1 MPRAHNGKQNRE
13 KLRAARR
20 LADVLPITASFRLAD
35 AAQVDFGAGPALIH
49 ESGHALKTWFF
60 VMTMLDAPTVRRTR
74 VRSDRRAV
82 ADLSPAR
89 LRVVRLL
96 PGRIIVDNAM
106 CAIIRACM
114 YDPEVQRSYA
124 GLAEGY
130 GFRTCPPHDP
140 QKKSVF
146 ESGVKY
152 IKKSFMPLRT
162 LRDLPDA
169 NRQLREWIMQ
179 EASVREDGTKR
190 EQPLARSPSR
200 SRC

>member
-1 MPRAHNGKQNRE
+1 V
-13 KLRAARR
+13 RR
-20 LADVLPITASFRLAD
+20 FLKHLGAECSVTATAILYFPPAD

-114 YDPEVQRSYA
+114 YDLEVQRSYA

-162 LRDLPDA
+162 LLTCRMPTG
-169 NRQLREWIMQ
+169 NCVNGSCRKPVFVNTERN
-179 EASVREDGTKR
+179 ASSHWRVS
-190 EQPLARSPSR
+190 PLR

>member
-1 MPRAHNGKQNRE
+1 M
-13 KLRAARR
+13 RR
-20 LADVLPITASFRLAD
+20 SCGLPASRFGEVGHFLLITRRFPLAD

-106 CAIIRACM
+106 
-114 YDPEVQRSYA
+114 
-124 GLAEGY
+124 
-130 GFRTCPPHDP
+130 
-140 QKKSVF
+140 
-146 ESGVKY
+146 
-152 IKKSFMPLRT
+152 
-162 LRDLPDA
+162 RDH
-169 NRQLREWIMQ
+169 QGMH
-179 EASVREDGTKR
+179 VRPRGPAFLCR
-190 EQPLARSPSR
+190 P
-200 SRC
+200 C